1 MENLKLLNIHKKKT
15 VRGHALVK
23 FIFIYVCV
31 FIFLL
36 TSIYFRNLN
45 ENNKLELRV
54 SKIVTIVENQPILSK
69 SIEIEGIEKKILEEA
84 YIYNESWDVLSYIN
98 DSVASI
104 KVTYWKISKIDNY
117 KYFATQL
124 QKNWEHYHIVARE
137 LSNNFLAEIVITI
150 FILVVSS
157 PILFF
162 FLVWVSEYWLRR
174 VYKPIEEMIESLEWF
189 ALNINHEFKT
199 SLSEIISSL
208 ELAKITKDYEEPT
221 EQSIASAKR
230 LNATLDSLSLM
241 IHFVD
246 TDYRREKINLVKELD
261 NSIND
266 YATQIN
272 DKKLNIVKKYDVASP
287 VIVLIDIAPLVL
299 CFTNILKNSIR
310 YSSDNEDIEISIT
323 KNSFVIKDYGVW
335 IDKKNLKHIFERHF
349 RESYAGQWSG
359 IWLSLVK
366 KITDIYNWNV
376 SIESKKS
383 KYTQITL
390 TF

>member
-1 MENLKLLNIHKKKT
+1 M
-15 VRGHALVK
+15 
-23 FIFIYVCV
+23 
-31 FIFLL
+31 
-36 TSIYFRNLN
+36 
-45 ENNKLELRV
+45 
-54 SKIVTIVENQPILSK
+54 
-69 SIEIEGIEKKILEEA
+69 
-84 YIYNESWDVLSYIN
+84 
-98 DSVASI
+98 
-104 KVTYWKISKIDNY
+104 
-117 KYFATQL
+117 
-124 QKNWEHYHIVARE
+124 
-137 LSNNFLAEIVITI
+137 
-150 FILVVSS
+150 
-157 PILFF
+157 
-162 FLVWVSEYWLRR
+162 
-174 VYKPIEEMIESLEWF
+174 
-189 ALNINHEFKT
+189 NHE
-199 SLSEIISSL
+199 I
-208 ELAKITKDYEEPT
+208 ITKDYEEPT